1 MTTSFDWDFPL
12 APDEGGESVE
22 LQQDGLVLLKSELQ
36 WFRGKPVRAV
46 GFPLNC

>member
-12 APDEGGESVE
+12 APDE

-36 WFRGKPVRAV
+36 WFCGKPVRAV